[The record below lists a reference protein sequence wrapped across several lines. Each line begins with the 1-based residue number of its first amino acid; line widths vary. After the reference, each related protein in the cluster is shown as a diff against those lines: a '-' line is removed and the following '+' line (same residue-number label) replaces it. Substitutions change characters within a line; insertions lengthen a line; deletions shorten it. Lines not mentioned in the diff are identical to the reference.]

1 MEAKMNRWYFEAA
14 MERRIPNLNSSYIT
28 FVVRP
33 S

>member
-1 MEAKMNRWYFEAA
+1 MEAKMNRWYFEAV
-14 MERRIPNLNSSYIT
+14 ERRIPNLNSSYIT